1 MPSVTGHTRAN
12 VAVNQICTCGAI
24 FTGLRITVVGVDASA
39 IVVIETRSTG
49 AGKVTTD
56 LREWRTGRAA
66 GLAWIASIKDD
77 RTIREYVIL
86 ICRAL

>member
-1 MPSVTGHTRAN
+1 MSCVTGHTRAN
-12 VAVNQICTCGAI
+12 VAVNQIYTCGAI
-24 FTGLRITVVGVDASA
+24 FTGVRITIVGVAASA

-66 GLAWIASIKDD
+66 GLAWITFIKND
-77 RTIREYVIL
+77 RTTREYVAL
-86 ICRAL
+86 ICTAL